1 MSALTEDD
9 QLDRA
14 KSLARKYGSTVV
26 TGVLVLLIAF
36 FGWNYWNKKQNVEA
50 QNETARVQQLMDQA
64 QALTPTSDK
73 MALNRLITAAD
84 DIVKKD
90 PNAVQAIQAQFIV
103 SKAYFDRGD
112 YASAARE
119 LKKVQTSTL
128 KDAGMIALVNLHLAY
143 AQIAEKK
150 YDDALKTLDLIQL
163 SSFKATVNEVR
174 GDIYVAKNDTVN
186 ARKSYEAAWAAA
198 VARKQQPQVLQIKL
212 ESVGVLVEDP
222 NIESPILKTVD
233 ES

>member
-1 MSALTEDD
+1 MSALTEDE

-14 KSLARKYGSTVV
+14 KSLAKKYGSSVV

-36 FGWNYWNKKQNVEA
+36 FGWNYWNKKQKVEA

-73 MALNRLITAAD
+73 MALNRLVTAAD

-90 PNAVQAIQAQFIV
+90 NNSVQAIQAQFII

-112 YASAARE
+112 YVSAERE
-119 LKKVQTSTL
+119 LKKVQSSQL
-128 KDAGMIALVNLHLAY
+128 KDAGMIALVNLHLAHV
-143 AQIAEKK
+143 QIAEKK
-150 YDDALKTLDLIQL
+150 YDDALKTLDLVQL
-163 SSFKATVNEVR
+163 SSFKSTVNEVR

-186 ARKSYEAAWAAA
+186 ARKAYEAAWSAA
-198 VARKQQPQVLQIKL
+198 VERKQQPQVLQLKL
-212 ESVGVLVEDP
+212 ENVGVLVEDP